1 MFEKAKPVWL
11 EGLSREQ
18 NCFVAFTCEAVDLK
32 GTSLHVTAATF
43 YRLFINDQLVAFGP
57 ARTAEGYARQDVI
70 PLSAYHRDEGN
81 FIQIEVAGYYC
92 RSLSTV
98 KQESFLLAELRRG
111 DEVLAFS
118 GKDFVGRRMY
128 EKEQFT
134 ERYSGQ
140 RHFGEVW
147 NDLAPAPAVE
157 IPTVTLDANMTVID
171 RVAPY
176 PVYEEIHLRKADVQG
191 NFAYDSTLP
200 YREKRTSFPIDA
212 RWGCFP
218 DELVAFRP
226 YRWIQQQKMTAEM
239 TDSPLPLTLSA
250 GEYALFDFG
259 RIECGFLRF
268 DADVT
273 DGADVVIGFSEYCA
287 EDQFSFTEMNVQNV
301 LEYVL
306 ATGETKRISFEPYTM
321 RFAVVLVKSGRLT
334 LRDFGVTTFI
344 HDTAR
349 VYRPEVKDQKH
360 QKLYEAAIRTF
371 SHNAV
376 DLFSDCPSR
385 ERAGWLCDSY
395 FTGEAEYFFFG
406 QSLVEEAFL
415 ENFLLYDT
423 NRGELPY
430 GVLPMC
436 YPSDI
441 KALNRAGVDAQV
453 EFIPQ
458 WNLWYILEVE
468 DFLTKRGGRI
478 PKESFRRS
486 IEGIL
491 SFFNGYENEEG
502 LVERL
507 PSWNFVEWSSAND
520 WTQDVNYPTNFLY
533 AAALSAAAR
542 LFGVEKWE
550 NKAEKIRKTALARSF
565 DGKLFVDNAVRESGV
580 LRNTGNA
587 SEAGQYYAILF
598 GGLDWQDSRYN
609 TLRQFV
615 RCGFPV
621 EEIRK
626 ERLFVPVNAFIG
638 LYLRIKALLQLE
650 EYQLLIDD
658 VDDFFGEMVEKT
670 GTLWEYRQP
679 VGSFDHGFASF
690 VAPALI
696 KAVENVKK

>member
-1 MFEKAKPVWL
+1 MFQKARPIWL
-11 EGLSREQ
+11 EGLSKEQ
-18 NCFVAFTCEAVDLK
+18 NCFVSFTCEALDLR
-32 GTSLHVTAATF
+32 GTSLHVAAATF
-43 YRLFINDQLVAFGP
+43 YRLLVNGQLVAFGP
-57 ARTAEGYARQDVI
+57 ARTAKGYAREDII
-70 PLSAYHRDEGN
+70 PLSEYHREGGSL
-81 FIQIEVAGYYC
+81 IQLEVAGYNC

-98 KQESFLLAELRRG
+98 KQDSFLMAELRRG
-111 DEVLAFS
+111 DEALAYS
-118 GKDFVGRRMY
+118 GRDFIGRRMY

-157 IPTVTLDANMTVID
+157 IPTVTLDAAVKIID

-176 PVYEEIHLRKADVQG
+176 PSYEEICLKKAAAFG
-191 NFAYDSTLP
+191 RFAYDSTLP
-200 YREKRTSFPIDA
+200 YREKRSSFPIDEY
-212 RWGCFP
+212 WGCFP
-218 DELVAFRP
+218 DELIFFHP
-226 YRWIQQQKMTAEM
+226 YRWIQQQSMTAEAA
-239 TDSPLPLTLSA
+239 DAALPLSLSA
-250 GEYALFDFG
+250 GQYALFDFG

-268 DADVT
+268 AAEIADS
-273 DGADVVIGFSEYCA
+273 ADVVIGFSEYC
-287 EDQFSFTEMNVQNV
+287 EGNRFSFTEMNVQNV

-306 ATGETKRISFEPYTM
+306 APGHAQRLSFEPYTM
-321 RFAVVLVKSGRLT
+321 RFAVILVKSGHLI
-334 LRDFGVTTFI
+334 LHDFGMTAFM

-349 VYRPEVKDQKH
+349 AYRPEESDQKH
-360 QKLYEAAIRTF
+360 RALYEAALRTLA
-371 SHNAV
+371 HNAV

-395 FTGEAEYFFFG
+395 FTGEAEHFFFG
-406 QSLVEEAFL
+406 ESPVEEAFL

-423 NRGELPY
+423 ASGELPR

-441 KALNRAGVDAQV
+441 KALDRAGVDARV

-478 PKESFRRS
+478 PKERFRHS
-486 IEGIL
+486 VEGIL
-491 SFFNGYENEEG
+491 TFFGEYENELG
-502 LVERL
+502 LLERL

-533 AAALSAAAR
+533 AAALSTAAR

-550 NKAEKIRKTALARSF
+550 EKAEKIRKATLTFSF
-565 DGKLFVDNAVRESGV
+565 DGKLFVDNAVRVDGV
-580 LRNTGNA
+580 LCNTGNA

-598 GGLDWQDSRYN
+598 GGLDWQDPRYD
-609 TLRQFV
+609 TLRAFV
-615 RCGFPV
+615 RGGFPA
-621 EEIRK
+621 EEIRR
-626 ERLFVPVNAFIG
+626 ERCFVPVNAFIG

-650 EYQLLIDD
+650 EYQLLIDE
-658 VDDFFGEMVEKT
+658 VDGFFGDMIAKT

-679 VGSFDHGFASF
+679 KGSFDHGFAAF
-690 VAPALI
+690 AAPALF
-696 KAVENVKK
+696 KAIENVKK